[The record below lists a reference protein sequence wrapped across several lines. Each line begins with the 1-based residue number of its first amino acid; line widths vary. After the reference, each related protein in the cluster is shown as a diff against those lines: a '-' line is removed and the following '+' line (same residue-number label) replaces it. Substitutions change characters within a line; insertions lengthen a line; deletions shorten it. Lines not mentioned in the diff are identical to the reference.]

1 MAPVPGF
8 YGNFL
13 HHDNMIPSQSFSP
26 TYVNFHWHTVATQ
39 TGSKSSTNQHNVPQA
54 SSSLN
59 LHSGPP
65 SYLDSPHDS
74 LHPSDATSNP
84 TRGQQMQVSA
94 AASNGN
100 SSSAEVELT
109 EAERATPSDEK
120 RRRNTAASAR
130 FRVKKKHRTIAL
142 ERAVS
147 DLTGRAEEL
156 EREVGDL
163 RRENGWLK
171 EIVVLKGRQNIANNR
186 LASKQA
192 VTSGGQWSYGTESTV
207 QKDVSEGPSSALS
220 DDDIPAKQFKGKQK
234 SNKKS

>member
-26 TYVNFHWHTVATQ
+26 TSANFHGHTVAAQ
-39 TGSKSSTNQHNVPQA
+39 TGSKSSTNQHSVAQA

-74 LHPSDATSNP
+74 LHPSDATINP

-109 EAERATPSDEK
+109 EAERAAASDEK
-120 RRRNTAASAR
+120 RRRNTAASGTTLLLY
-130 FRVKKKHRTIAL
+130 HRRWVWWVNISWYSAFP
-142 ERAVS
+142 RQ
-147 DLTGRAEEL
+147 EET
-156 EREVGDL
+156 
-163 RRENGWLK
+163 
-171 EIVVLKGRQNIANNR
+171 QNDR
-186 LASKQA
+186 S
-192 VTSGGQWSYGTESTV
+192 
-207 QKDVSEGPSSALS
+207 
-220 DDDIPAKQFKGKQK
+220 
-234 SNKKS
+234 

>member
-13 HHDNMIPSQSFSP
+13 HHDNMIPLQSFSP
-26 TYVNFHWHTVATQ
+26 TSVNFHGHTVAAQ

-65 SYLDSPHDS
+65 SYLDS
-74 LHPSDATSNP
+74 
-84 TRGQQMQVSA
+84 VSA
-94 AASNGN
+94 AASNDN

-109 EAERATPSDEK
+109 EAERAAASDEK

-171 EIVVLKGRQNIANNR
+171 EIVVLKGGQNMANNR
-186 LASKQA
+186 LALRQA
-192 VTSGGQWSYGTESTV
+192 VASGGQWSYGTESTV
-207 QKDVSEGPSSALS
+207 QEDVSEGPSSALS
-220 DDDIPAKQFKGKQK
+220 DDDIPAKQFKGKQR